1 VTDLVLQGRGADRDQ
16 ALALAPLCGARA
28 VEPHGAGAF
37 RLRDAAPFPALGA
50 WCAQRAIDY
59 GWLRHDLRLADMRL
73 LAMDMDST
81 LITIECIDELGAIS
95 GRGTEIAAITARAMR
110 GELEFTESLRRRVAL
125 LEGVREDALEQVY
138 RDKLGLSLGAER
150 LLESCRAAGLT
161 LMLVSGGFSYFTER
175 LRARLGFD
183 IVRSNGLEIERGRL
197 TGRLTGEIVNARV
210 KADSVRAAARALGA
224 RREQLI
230 TIGDGANDLPM
241 MDEAAISVAYRA
253 KPIVREFA
261 AFALDHSGLDGV
273 LNLFL

>member
-1 VTDLVLQGRGADRDQ
+1 VTDLVLQGRGADRVQ
-16 ALALAPLCGARA
+16 AQALAPLCGARA

-37 RLRDAAPFPALGA
+37 RLRDAAPFASLGA
-50 WCAQRAIDY
+50 WCAQRSIDY

-81 LITIECIDELGAIS
+81 LITIECIDELGAMV
-95 GRGTEIAAITARAMR
+95 GRGAEIAAITARAMR
-110 GELEFTESLRRRVAL
+110 GELEFTESLKRRVAL
-125 LEGVREDALEQVY
+125 LEGVREAALEQVY
-138 RDKLGLSLGAER
+138 RDKLRLSPGAER
-150 LLESCRAAGLT
+150 LIEACKAAGLR
-161 LMLVSGGFSYFTER
+161 LVLVTGGFSYFAER

-183 IVRSNGLEIERGRL
+183 SVRANALELREGRL
-197 TGRLTGEIVNARV
+197 TGRLVGAIVNARV
-210 KADSVRAAARALGA
+210 KAEVVRAAARALGA